1 MEKTVDCRGLA
12 CPQPV
17 IQTKKALDG
26 MKEGKLVTI
35 VDNQVAKENVRKMAE
50 KLNIGVEI
58 EEKEDLYHITL
69 TQGGLEEAER
79 MDVSPISEGGKLV
92 ILIGQDRMGGGSDEL
107 GRILINSYLYSLTET
122 QPRPDQLIFVNSG
135 VKLACSGSK
144 SLENIKKLEE
154 LGVEVLS
161 CGTCLDFFELKED
174 LQVGGVTNMY
184 TIVEALNGAGKT
196 IVL

>member
-1 MEKTVDCRGLA
+1 MCIRDR
-12 CPQPV
+12 
-17 IQTKKALDG
+17 
-26 MKEGKLVTI
+26 
-35 VDNQVAKENVRKMAE
+35 
-50 KLNIGVEI
+50 
-58 EEKEDLYHITL
+58 
-69 TQGGLEEAER
+69 
-79 MDVSPISEGGKLV
+79 V
-92 ILIGQDRMGGGSDEL
+92 ILIGRDRMGGGSDEL